1 MSAGAKQSLGTR
13 TLRGM
18 FWSYGSYVGT
28 RGATLLATA
37 ILTRLLDPKDF
48 GLVALAGTFMTFLD
62 MLQGLGVGNAL
73 VVVKEEE
80 VEAQAETA
88 FAVRWSSA
96 RYYPA
101 DRGDRPAG
109 GVIVRR
115 AAGLHVM
122 PALADVLLLRLGS
135 THDALATKRT
145 NFPYDHCRARRR
157 FRPRRYPRRA
167 RDRWRG
173 RVESVIAYA
182 ARNIAMDM
190 ILWRLIHGGRDC
202 VRSASTCD
210 TC

>member
-88 FAVRWSSA
+88 FAVSTIVGIVLALVTAACGSSA
-96 RYYPA
+96 R
-101 DRGDRPAG
+101 GAG
-109 GVIVRR
+109 RCR
-115 AAGLHVM
+115 
-122 PALADVLLLRLGS
+122 DV
-135 THDALATKRT
+135 
-145 NFPYDHCRARRR
+145 
-157 FRPRRYPRRA
+157 
-167 RDRWRG
+167 
-173 RVESVIAYA
+173 
-182 ARNIAMDM
+182 
-190 ILWRLIHGGRDC
+190 
-202 VRSASTCD
+202 
-210 TC
+210 